1 MRARDLN
8 RVDVEVRRVEE
19 LEGKVGLDSLE
30 PSRQASS
37 LNLAPGEDGRAQL
50 DGALLADV
58 QQALKG
64 LEVEQ
69 QFGHFFILFSAF
81 VLFCIFFFF
90 LSR

>member
-19 LEGKVGLDSLE
+19 LEGKVGLDSSSPTDRPAALTLPLAKMGE
-30 PSRQASS
+30 PSLMVLS
-37 LNLAPGEDGRAQL
+37 LQTFSKLSKD
-50 DGALLADV
+50 
-58 QQALKG
+58 LK
-64 LEVEQ
+64 LNDNSDI
-69 QFGHFFILFSAF
+69 FFFFSAF